1 MATYESVLLNKELAA
16 SQAILRLDD
25 EPVVMRIKYIGS
37 EASGTVQVAA
47 STSDMLFKHGDLS
60 SEVADTTIKIG
71 STAGTIDVSDAAA
84 NTVGEIVD
92 HINSS
97 DNWEAVVIDALRSDT
112 STAKFLTAAAASA
125 NTSFDVNSD
134 TSAALYLT
142 VSLQN
147 AGLPSTG
154 DDDSGQKNN
163 IVEIMSKNTFG
174 SGTSTISVHSCTGT
188 TETQVYTKAGGATT
202 TEQTIDFDTI
212 GLDGGISARTVVR
225 MTGSAACTGWLQL
238 RGKSFSCA

>member
-1 MATYESVLLNKELAA
+1 MATYDSVLLNKELAA
-16 SQAILRLDD
+16 SQAILKADD

-47 STSDMLFKHGDLS
+47 TTSDMLFKHGDAG
-60 SEVADTTIKIG
+60 SETADSTIQVG
-71 STAGTIDVSDAAA
+71 TTAGTIDVSNAAA

-92 HINSS
+92 VINAS
-97 DNWEAVVIDALRSDT
+97 DNWEAVLIDSLRADT

-125 NTSFDVNSD
+125 NTYFDVNSD

-147 AGLPSTG
+147 EGLPSDN

-163 IVEIMSKNTFG
+163 IVEIQSTNTYG
-174 SGTSTISVHSCTGT
+174 SGSSTISVYSCVGS
-188 TETQVYTKAGGATT
+188 TETQVYSKAGGATT
-202 TEQTIDFDTI
+202 VEQTISFDDI
-212 GLDGGISARTVVR
+212 GHDGGIGARTVVR
-225 MTGSAACTGWLQL
+225 MTGSAACTGQIQL
-238 RGKSFSCA
+238 RGKSYSCA